1 MIFLISY
8 IKEYEDFIK
17 YMKLEYLDNFTI
29 FLGSCFLKS

>member
-17 YMKLEYLDNFTI
+17 YMYLDNFTI
-29 FLGSCFLKS
+29 FLGHAF